1 MQFIHDI
8 YEIYTARKRNNESG
22 IIFIII
28 KNLQFLDIIKSMLKG
43 ETVDESEYIEV
54 EGDIAPAVD
63 NSDPFASLNS
73 FISSRSS
80 SSSDLSNSN
89 EKLLK
94 LIEDGSGFGIHF
106 VISSL
111 EYQTVKDCMH
121 YGENALAKFPER
133 IIFSLN
139 DNDAD
144 NLVENVSVTGL
155 RDNTVYFTDGV
166 KDTYQMKPYIAPTAA
181 ELEQFLS
188 SLN

>member
-1 MQFIHDI
+1 M
-8 YEIYTARKRNNESG
+8 
-22 IIFIII
+22 
-28 KNLQFLDIIKSMLKG
+28 
-43 ETVDESEYIEV
+43 
-54 EGDIAPAVD
+54 
-63 NSDPFASLNS
+63 
-73 FISSRSS
+73 
-80 SSSDLSNSN
+80 SNSN

-121 YGENALAKFPER
+121 YGENSLAKFPER

-166 KDTYQMKPYIAPTAA
+166 KDTYQMKPYIAPTAM
-181 ELEQFLS
+181 ELEHFLS
-188 SLN
+188 S

>member
-1 MQFIHDI
+1 
-8 YEIYTARKRNNESG
+8 
-22 IIFIII
+22 
-28 KNLQFLDIIKSMLKG
+28 MLKG
-43 ETVDESEYIEV
+43 EIVEESEYIET
-54 EGDIAPAVD
+54 EDDSTPAVD
-63 NSDPFASLNS
+63 NSDPFASLNN
-73 FISSRSS
+73 FISSRSNS
-80 SSSDLSNSN
+80 SNNLSNSN

-121 YGENALAKFPER
+121 YGENSLAKFPER

-166 KDTYQMKPYIAPTAA
+166 KDTYQMKPYIAPTAM
-181 ELEQFLS
+181 ELEHFLS